1 MATLRVPDA
10 VPSPIE
16 DCERLRKAFQG
27 WGTDEKAIIE
37 VLGRRNASQRKMIR
51 ETYHQLYN
59 KSLIDDLNS
68 ELSGDFRKAVIL
80 WTYDPAERDAR
91 LVNEALWSWKK
102 GIRELQVIVEIS
114 CAFSPNHLICVR
126 KAYCSLFNK
135 SIEEDIV
142 SNVSMPVQK
151 ILVSLVSSYRYG
163 KELVDSAI
171 ANSEAA
177 ILHEAITQRK
187 LDMEELVFIFSTRNF
202 FQLRKTF
209 QLYRQ
214 TYGTFLEDDIMGC
227 GKGTLESLL
236 KVLIWCI
243 ESPEKHFA
251 EVVRASIVGL
261 GTDEDSLSRAVVS
274 RAEVDLMKVREEYF
288 NVNKS
293 TLEDAVI
300 GDTSGD
306 YKDFLMALLQP
317 QV

>member
-68 ELSGDFRKAVIL
+68 ELSGDFRKAVIM

-288 NVNKS
+288 NVNIS

>member
-68 ELSGDFRKAVIL
+68 ELSGDFRKAVIM